1 MVFFSLSLSAR
12 REGERVF
19 LKRMTQP
26 PPTHPTPPTPGR
38 QGALASARY
47 LAHAAHLATYTRVR
61 SRARESFSL
70 LFFSRASGYATGSW
84 AAMGFR
90 TPRTSRTVW
99 NKGKFEEFFTMT
111 FEKSSFTNS
120 LVYIFLKNYYSY
132 NFLQFRRESKLVLF
146 LNPSRQY
153 SPLARKESVLR
164 SWPRIRYPNTSS

>member
-1 MVFFSLSLSAR
+1 
-12 REGERVF
+12 
-19 LKRMTQP
+19 MTQP
-26 PPTHPTPPTPGR
+26 PPTHPLPPTPGR

-61 SRARESFSL
+61 SCARESFSL

-90 TPRTSRTVW
+90 TPRTVW
-99 NKGKFEEFFTMT
+99 NRGKFEEFFFTT

-120 LVYIFLKNYYSY
+120 LVYICLKNYSSY
-132 NFLQFRRESKLVLF
+132 NFLQFRRESKLVPF